1 MTIDRSIV
9 IPAEWE
15 RQQEIWTA
23 WPSHD
28 DGDRWPGERLGRA
41 REEVAAMV
49 CALSAG
55 EKVIVLAFGDAAV
68 RSAEEKVG
76 KVADVVAAGFG
87 DVWLRDTGPVFGYKG
102 SCLTALRFQLNGW
115 GGKYIYQYDDTIG
128 EFIAVRKRA
137 KIKHYDFIL
146 EGGAIEHDGEGTI
159 LTTRQCV
166 LNPNRNKNWSEK
178 QAEDALRESF
188 GAKRIV
194 WLDEGL
200 LNDHTDGHI
209 DNLARFVAPG
219 RVVVPE
225 PVGTDD
231 PNAKVYRDA
240 KRILEREGF
249 EVIPLP
255 SPGVVRDEN
264 GAIVPASHANFI
276 IGNRAVVMPS
286 YGTPSEGAALAV
298 LQRLFPKRSVSAVRS
313 DTLLTGGGSFH
324 CITQQV
330 PVLRAA

>member
-1 MTIDRSIV
+1 MPKEESFY

-28 DGDRWPGERLGRA
+28 DDDRWPGERLERA
-41 REEVAAMV
+41 REEVAGMV
-49 CALSAG
+49 RALSAG

-76 KVADVVAAGFG
+76 KVADIVAAGFG
-87 DVWLRDTGPVFGYKG
+87 DVWLRDTAPVFGYKG
-102 SCLTALRFQLNGW
+102 PCLTALRFQLNGW
-115 GGKYIYQYDDTIG
+115 GGKFVYQYDDTVG
-128 EFIAVRKRA
+128 DFIATQKRA
-137 KIKHYDFIL
+137 KIKHFDFVL
-146 EGGAIEHDGEGTI
+146 EGGALEHDGAGTV

-178 QAEDALRESF
+178 EAEQALQESV
-188 GAKRIV
+188 GAKRVV
-194 WLDEGL
+194 WLNEGL
-200 LNDHTDGHI
+200 LNDHTDGHV

-219 RVVVPE
+219 QVIVPE
-225 PVGTDD
+225 AFGADD
-231 PNAKVYRDA
+231 PNAKVYADA
-240 KRILEREGF
+240 KRVLEKEGF

-255 SPGVVRDEN
+255 SPGLVRDES
-264 GAIVPASHANFI
+264 GAIVPASHANFV

-286 YGTPSEGAALAV
+286 YGTESEAAALAV
-298 LQRLFPKRSVSAVRS
+298 LQRLFPKRSVCAVRS